1 MSGPTMQRRRL
12 GTFGPEVSVVGI
24 GCNAFGTRIDA
35 DRVRAVVDRALDLGV
50 TFFDTADV
58 YGMGSSE
65 TLLGDALVGRRE
77 RATIATKFGMDID
90 GTDASWGAPGS
101 RTYIRRGVEASLK
114 RLRTDHID
122 LYQLHQPDPSTTI
135 DETIAALQEL
145 VVEGLIGA
153 YGCSNFTAEEVRAA
167 RAAADRLGATGFTS
181 AQNEYSLYN
190 RAAEVDLVPACIETG
205 LGLLPYF
212 PLAYGLLTGKY
223 ARDHEAPAGTRLAV
237 EAQRHR
243 LEGADF
249 DKVES
254 LQRYADERGI
264 SLLDVAVGGLA
275 AQPAV
280 TSVIAGVTSPEQVEA
295 NARAG
300 LWRPTASDLEALN
313 AINRPDEPDTHASYR
328 RS

>member
-1 MSGPTMQRRRL
+1 MERRRL
-12 GTFGPEVSVVGI
+12 GASGPEVSVVGI
-24 GCNAFGTRIDA
+24 GCNAFGTRIEA

-65 TLLGDALVGRRE
+65 TLLGDALAGRRE
-77 RATIATKFGMDID
+77 RATIATKFGMDVD

-101 RTYIRRGVEASLK
+101 RTYIRRAVAASLL
-114 RLRTDHID
+114 RLKTDHID
-122 LYQLHQPDPSTTI
+122 LYQLHQPDPTTAI
-135 DETIAALQEL
+135 DETVAALQEL
-145 VVEGLIGA
+145 FDEGVIGA
-153 YGCSNFTAEEVRAA
+153 YGCSNFTADEVREA
-167 RAAADRLGATGFTS
+167 RAVADRLGANGFTS

-223 ARDHEAPAGTRLAV
+223 TRGHDAPAGTRLAA
-237 EAQRHR
+237 EGQSHR
-243 LEGADF
+243 LDGADF
-249 DKVES
+249 DKVEA
-254 LQRYADERGI
+254 LQGYADERDI
-264 SLLDVAVGGLA
+264 TLLDVAIGGLA

-300 LWRPTASDLEALN
+300 LWRPSAADLEALN
-313 AINRPDEPDTHASYR
+313 QINRPDEPDTHASYR